1 MSLEA
6 YSNELAPA
14 PSWMGGFG
22 AVQLLL
28 ELPLSSPSCSVP
40 QCPLVDNGGG
50 SVRGLSRGGG
60 CAEPGPGLA
69 WGARSLTGSLPEPP
83 GWPPESGPGATE
95 HAGAAEAELGGPGGG
110 QRPGPR
116 PGAGAGEDE

>member
-1 MSLEA
+1 MFIFTSKMGNSGWGLFPVSLEA

-40 QCPLVDNGGG
+40 QCPLVDNGG
-50 SVRGLSRGGG
+50 
-60 CAEPGPGLA
+60 A
-69 WGARSLTGSLPEPP
+69 
-83 GWPPESGPGATE
+83 
-95 HAGAAEAELGGPGGG
+95 PGGG
-110 QRPGPR
+110 
-116 PGAGAGEDE
+116 